1 MKVSGSK
8 FRMKLRYNGFLAFS
22 LAFKNRLYYLLS
34 IFTSQTYSTKSGIP
48 IFLAIIFY
56 PLQKSSHNHLPA
68 NLLYLRKKKGLLQ
81 EDMQLRV
88 GIQRTTW
95 SNYENGITDP
105 SVADLVIFSNFFG
118 ISLDDLITADLAAHD
133 AHEQP
138 GKRKPKRKPYPI
150 DTDTTFLL
158 QDSGQDAI
166 VIILRELKKLR
177 EEVNELKGKKTKA
190 KKVTVYKKG
199 TSK

>member
-1 MKVSGSK
+1 M
-8 FRMKLRYNGFLAFS
+8 
-22 LAFKNRLYYLLS
+22 
-34 IFTSQTYSTKSGIP
+34 
-48 IFLAIIFY
+48 
-56 PLQKSSHNHLPA
+56 QKTSHNHLPA
-68 NLLYLRKKKGLLQ
+68 NLLHLRKKKGLLQ
-81 EDMQLRV
+81 EDMQLHV

-118 ISLDDLITADLAAHD
+118 VSLDDLIIADLSARD
-133 AHEQP
+133 TEEQP
-138 GKRKPKRKPYPI
+138 GKRKPKRKPYPT

-177 EEVNELKGKKTKA
+177 EEMNELKGKKNGKA
-190 KKVTVYKKG
+190 KKATIYKKG
-199 TSK
+199 APK